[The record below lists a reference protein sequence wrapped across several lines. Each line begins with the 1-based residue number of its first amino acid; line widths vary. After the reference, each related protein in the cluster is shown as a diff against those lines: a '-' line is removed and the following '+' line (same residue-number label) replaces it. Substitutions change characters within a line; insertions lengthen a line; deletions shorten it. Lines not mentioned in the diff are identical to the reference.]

1 MKSILNIFLTRSWDL
16 FLALSSA
23 FISMHIVGA
32 NFTESRYDIQD
43 ILEEEG
49 SFNVAGRGN
58 VHLPTIGNIY
68 TYWLIGRKEWDG
80 ANDPSIVMTI

>member
-1 MKSILNIFLTRSWDL
+1 MLSFHIYLCILSEPILPIL
-16 FLALSSA
+16 VY
-23 FISMHIVGA
+23 I
-32 NFTESRYDIQD
+32 IQD

-68 TYWLIGRKEWDG
+68 TYWLIGRKE
-80 ANDPSIVMTI
+80 